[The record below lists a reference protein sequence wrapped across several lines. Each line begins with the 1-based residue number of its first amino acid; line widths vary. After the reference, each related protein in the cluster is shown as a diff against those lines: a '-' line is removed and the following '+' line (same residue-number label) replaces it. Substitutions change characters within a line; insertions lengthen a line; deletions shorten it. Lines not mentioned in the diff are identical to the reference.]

1 MLECTCQHSQVPLRL
16 EPFLAFLHPAGV
28 NYTRTACVIAV
39 SKARDLFEPFLHQLG
54 YRLAHVQRRMLP
66 IAMHLL
72 QVRPSEGWVGSN
84 VRQRRALLCASSQ
97 RACDL
102 SVPDCCAVVLHG
114 RRPAEGWPVPERP
127 RPVPQARGRRLPRL
141 H

>member
-1 MLECTCQHSQVPLRL
+1 M
-16 EPFLAFLHPAGV
+16 

-72 QVRPSEGWVGSN
+72 QVRGGAGVLGGWQGQVG
-84 VRQRRALLCASSQ
+84 VELLIPALGLSS
-97 RACDL
+97 
-102 SVPDCCAVVLHG
+102 
-114 RRPAEGWPVPERP
+114 
-127 RPVPQARGRRLPRL
+127 
-141 H
+141 